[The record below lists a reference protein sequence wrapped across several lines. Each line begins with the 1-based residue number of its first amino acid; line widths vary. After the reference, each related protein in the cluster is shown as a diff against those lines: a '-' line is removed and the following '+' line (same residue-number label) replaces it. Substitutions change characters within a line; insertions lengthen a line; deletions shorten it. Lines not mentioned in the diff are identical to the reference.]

1 MPFPGCSYRT
11 DLGKTPHITGND
23 FVVNLCDMKD
33 EFISRTV
40 EPANTPIQGQ
50 TIPPRRILLV
60 DDDTAVRVFNKTVL
74 TQAGYEVDEAADGG
88 AGFAALQSCVYDLVI
103 TDNSMPKVT
112 GVEMLKKLRAAR
124 LSLPVIMATGA
135 APTDEFARYPWL
147 QPDIT
152 LLTPYSVTEMLN
164 AVEVV
169 LRVADTREQG
179 PPLPKRKS
187 TYG

>member
-1 MPFPGCSYRT
+1 M
-11 DLGKTPHITGND
+11 GKTPHTNRKD
-23 FVVNLCDMKD
+23 FMVKLCDMTD
-33 EFISRTV
+33 EPISQAV
-40 EPANTPIQGQ
+40 EPASAPTQGQ
-50 TIPPRRILLV
+50 ANPPRRILLV
-60 DDDTAVRVFNKTVL
+60 DDDSAVRVFNKTVL

-88 AGFAALQSCVYDLVI
+88 AGFEALQSQLYDLVI

-112 GVEMLKKLRAAR
+112 GIEMLKKLRAAR

-152 LLTPYSVTEMLN
+152 LLTPYSMTEMLN

-169 LRVADTREQG
+169 LRVADAREQG
-179 PPLPKRKS
+179 PLPPKRKS
-187 TYG
+187 TYGWELR